1 MDRGNRLRSTVY
13 GPMDIN
19 MSNAFIQS
27 LQITALG
34 MGLVFAAI
42 ILLWWLMN
50 LLTAITADKGVSSS
64 HPSGALRSATASD
77 LAESASVVDSEL
89 KAQAAAAAVALA
101 FAEDQVSVAHP
112 LREPPTTIVSAWQ
125 LGMRTNQLYEKRAPT
140 IHKPR
145 KSR

>member
-1 MDRGNRLRSTVY
+1 
-13 GPMDIN
+13 
-19 MSNAFIQS
+19 MSDLFIQS

-42 ILLWWLMN
+42 ILLWWLMS
-50 LLTAITADKGVSSS
+50 LLTAITADRTST
-64 HPSGALRSATASD
+64 PDSAEPAPIMD
-77 LAESASVVDSEL
+77 NEL

-101 FAEDQVSVAHP
+101 CAEDQVSTAHP
-112 LREPPTTIVSAWQ
+112 LCEPPTAIVSAWQ

>member
-1 MDRGNRLRSTVY
+1 
-13 GPMDIN
+13 

-42 ILLWWLMN
+42 ILLWGVMN
-50 LLTAITADKGVSSS
+50 LLTAITADKSESD
-64 HPSGALRSATASD
+64 SAAPASAMEGD
-77 LAESASVVDSEL
+77 A
-89 KAQAAAAAVALA
+89 KAQAAAVAVAIALA
-101 FAEDQVSVAHP
+101 EQQTSVAHP
-112 LREPPTTIVSAWQ
+112 LSEPPTAIVSAWQ

-145 KSR
+145 KAR